1 MSENKRRIVS
11 LFAGILLCTAL
22 IQTACA
28 AWNPTNW
35 NSNTGNAT
43 AWSPAD
49 WNANTGAVTTW
60 NPADWNANTGTVTTR
75 NANTEDKNIKSKVW
89 GSADDSFSPSD
100 FMSGLI
106 SQNGIQLP
114 KTQNN

>member
-1 MSENKRRIVS
+1 MSENKRRMVS
-11 LFAGILLCTAL
+11 LFVGILLFAAL
-22 IQTACA
+22 MQTACA

-43 AWSPAD
+43 AWNPVT
-49 WNANTGAVTTW
+49 NTGTVTSW

-75 NANTEDKNIKSKVW
+75 SATTENGNVKNTVW
-89 GSADDSFSPSD
+89 GSPDGSFSPSN

-106 SQNGIQLP
+106 SQNGVQLP
-114 KTQNN
+114 IIQGN